1 MLTPSSTTLYRERTS
16 MIEKTPL
23 NVLHVNASAR
33 GAASVSRRLTAELI
47 EALRE
52 RHAKV
57 QVTRRNVAA
66 GLPFV
71 DEEWVAANST
81 PDEER
86 DDAQREKLA
95 LSDELVAELAAAD
108 VLVIAA
114 PIYNFSI
121 PAALKAWI
129 DMIARAR
136 LSFRYTNTGVEGLL
150 ADRKTYVVVPSGG
163 VPIGSPADFATPYLR
178 HVLGFVGI
186 TDIEFI
192 GAQGADRGNHETL
205 DEARARIAKLVHREP
220 RAA

>member
-1 MLTPSSTTLYRERTS
+1 MADT
-16 MIEKTPL
+16 KPL
-23 NVLHVNASAR
+23 NILHINASAR
-33 GAASVSRRLTAELI
+33 GAASVSRQLAADVI

-52 RHAKV
+52 RHGDV
-57 QVTRRNVAA
+57 QVTRRNVAT

-71 DEEWVAANST
+71 DEEWVAANTT
-81 PDEER
+81 PEEER
-86 DDAQREKLA
+86 DAAQREKLA

-108 VLVIAA
+108 VLVIGT

-121 PAALKAWI
+121 PASLKAWV

-136 LSFRYTNTGVEGLL
+136 LTFRYTDQGVEGLL
-150 ADRKTYVVVPSGG
+150 ADRKTYVVAPSGG
-163 VPIGSPADFATPYLR
+163 VPVGSAVDFATPYLR

-192 GAQGADRGNHETL
+192 GARGADRGN
-205 DEARARIAKLVHREP
+205 DEALDTARTRIAELVHLGP